1 LKTETHITIRLREY
15 HRPALE
21 AHFLALESED
31 RRLRFGAPIADEA
44 LAAYVARI
52 DFDRDGA
59 FAVQDDELRLL
70 AVVHVANS
78 GQAAEMGLS
87 VLPGWR
93 GQGLGQALFQRAVTH
108 LRNRGTLEAQVHCL
122 TENAAMM
129 HLARKS
135 GMRIDYSGGESDARL
150 VLRPA
155 TASTLMNEWL
165 ADRQAETMQAFRH
178 QARMTRSLL
187 GFGNA

>member
-1 LKTETHITIRLREY
+1 MRTETHITIRLREY

-21 AHFLALESED
+21 AHFIALAPED
-31 RRLRFGAPIADEA
+31 RRLRFGAAIADEA

-52 DFDRDGA
+52 EFDRDGA
-59 FAVQDDELRLL
+59 FAVQDDALRLL
-70 AVVHVANS
+70 AVVHVANT
-78 GQAAEMGLS
+78 GETAEMGLS
-87 VLPGWR
+87 VLPGLR
-93 GQGLGQALFQRAVTH
+93 GQGLGQALFLRAVTH
-108 LRNRGTLEAQVHCL
+108 LRNRGAREAHVHCL
-122 TENAAMM
+122 TENGAMM

-135 GMRIDYSGGESDARL
+135 GMRIAYSGGESDAHL

-165 ADRQAETMQAFRH
+165 SDRQAETVQAIRH
-178 QARMTRSLL
+178 QTRMTRTLL